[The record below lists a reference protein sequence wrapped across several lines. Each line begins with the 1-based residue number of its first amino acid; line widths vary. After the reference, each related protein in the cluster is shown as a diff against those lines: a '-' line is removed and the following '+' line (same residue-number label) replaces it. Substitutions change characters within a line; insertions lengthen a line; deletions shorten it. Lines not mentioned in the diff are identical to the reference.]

1 MPRGGPRGVALE
13 DKENRG
19 QLWEAGFAV
28 PRGWGAAPQLLL
40 EDVIG
45 LFLGLAGNYSC
56 HPGKQPRLV
65 PGIRGV
71 VWPGHLICRSRVGRG
86 ICGLAR

>member
-1 MPRGGPRGVALE
+1 MPHGGPRGVALE
-13 DKENRG
+13 DKENKG

-45 LFLGLAGNYSC
+45 LFE
-56 HPGKQPRLV
+56 
-65 PGIRGV
+65 
-71 VWPGHLICRSRVGRG
+71 
-86 ICGLAR
+86 